1 MLYSYF
7 FFDIAIFILLY
18 WVEITLYQNWIKP
31 NISFCQKTHI
41 ILLLISITTSFCILW
56 DLKFGQFLSV
66 IWFSH
71 SLCSSLFQTLIE
83 LATAAVHYSL
93 SCVLTRC
100 SPPSRCRSQSI
111 SHLLYYFRVQCLYLL
126 CAFSFVSFYYF

>member
-1 MLYSYF
+1 LHKLF
-7 FFDIAIFILLY
+7 R
-18 WVEITLYQNWIKP
+18 
-31 NISFCQKTHI
+31 ISLKVNLFLSKTYTKIGLSPISLFVKKTHI

-100 SPPSRCRSQSI
+100 SPPSRCRSQS
-111 SHLLYYFRVQCLYLL
+111 YYFRVQCLYLL
-126 CAFSFVSFYYF
+126 CFFVCKFLLLLTIFLFF